1 MRQRRGRGSAPP
13 LFLCAELG
21 IEVAIG
27 ELGSGVIEQFHLREI
42 RWQSETR
49 REAVVDDLLHPR

>member
-1 MRQRRGRGSAPP
+1 MFS
-13 LFLCAELG
+13 CAELG

-27 ELGSGVIEQFHLREI
+27 ELGAGANEQYHLREI

-49 REAVVDDLLHPR
+49 REAFVDDLLRPR